1 MGGARERPLLAILA
15 FVPGEAVPKDTIIE
29 RLWDD
34 APRDPSTAVDTAV
47 SLLRRG
53 LGGAAVALETRLPGY
68 RF

>member
-1 MGGARERPLLAILA
+1 M
-15 FVPGEAVPKDTIIE
+15 PGEAVPKDTIIE

-53 LGGAAVALETRLPGY
+53 LGGAAVALETRRPGY